1 MSGLSAEHLP
11 IGFCGVGNM
20 GGALV
25 RGILRAGVAKPSE
38 IILFDSN
45 FVLSEAL
52 LADHGVAV
60 AGSNEELAR
69 RARTIVLAVKPQYI
83 HSPLAA
89 LAREWRPHHVLV
101 SVCAGLTCGFFEERL
116 ASGEVPTPRVV
127 RTMPNTPAMI
137 GAGAAGVAAGAHA
150 LSADVDAALALLRAV
165 GIAEV
170 LAESVMDA
178 VTATAGSGP
187 AYVFRLIEAMIEAA
201 VAQGIPQEEAVHLVK
216 QTVLGAALLAA
227 NSHQPVAD
235 LRRAVTSPGG
245 TTQAGLAVLDGRDFV
260 GLVGEA
266 IAAATRRGAE
276 LSAAASQA
284 TQHG

>member
-1 MSGLSAEHLP
+1 
-11 IGFCGVGNM
+11 M

-25 RGILRAGVAKPSE
+25 RGIIRAGLAEAADVVVHDTNGA
-38 IILFDSN
+38 LA
-45 FVLSEAL
+45 EAL
-52 LADHGVAV
+52 ALDTGVAV
-60 AGSNEELAR
+60 AASNGELAQ
-69 RARTIVLAVKPQYI
+69 RARTIVIAVKPQHI

-101 SVCAGLTCGFFEERL
+101 SVCAGLTCAFFEERL
-116 ASGEVPTPRVV
+116 ASREVPAPRVV

-150 LSADVDAALALLRAV
+150 LAADTDAALALLRAV

-170 LAESVMDA
+170 LPESVMDA

-187 AYVFRLIEAMIEAA
+187 AYVFRLIEAMIAGA
-201 VAQGIPQEEAVHLVK
+201 VAQGIPPQEAERLVK
-216 QTVLGAALLAA
+216 QTVMGAARLALEGT
-227 NSHQPVAD
+227 QPVAD

-245 TTQAGLAVLDGRDFV
+245 TTQAGLAVLDGRDFMGIV
-260 GLVGEA
+260 AEC

-284 TQHG
+284 TQHMANGPASG